1 MTPWMTTAAIAGLT
15 VVSVVT
21 RGFFM
26 IPDRE
31 VPIPA
36 WLREALRYAPLA
48 ALVAVLLPEIAM
60 TDDHL
65 IATWKDARLYATL
78 VGIGMFATTRSLLG
92 TNTRGYGGAAGAAT
106 GPGLVGPPTL
116 LFCRLRE

>member
-1 MTPWMTTAAIAGLT
+1 MTAWMTIVAIAGLT

-31 VPIPA
+31 VPIPP

-48 ALVAVLLPEIAM
+48 ALVAVLLPEVAM
-60 TDDHL
+60 TGNHL
-65 IATWKDARLYATL
+65 IDTWKDARLYGIRSALKKTQATRPAL
-78 VGIGMFATTRSLLG
+78 ALCRRASLMTRRDAS
-92 TNTRGYGGAAGAAT
+92 
-106 GPGLVGPPTL
+106 P
-116 LFCRLRE
+116 

>member
-1 MTPWMTTAAIAGLT
+1 MSGLQSLVAIVGLT
-15 VVSVVT
+15 AITVIT
-21 RGFFM
+21 RGFFE
-26 IPDRE
+26 IPERE

-65 IATWKDARLYATL
+65 IATWKDARIYATAM
-78 VGIGMFATTRSLLG
+78 GIVVFCTTRSLLG
-92 TNTRGYGGAAGAAT
+92 TILAGTAVLLALRL
-106 GPGLVGPPTL
+106 GLNW
-116 LFCRLRE
+116 

>member
-1 MTPWMTTAAIAGLT
+1 MSAWTNVAAIAGLT

-48 ALVAVLLPEIAM
+48 ALVAVILPEIAM

-65 IATWKDARLYATL
+65 IATWKDARIYATA
-78 VGIGMFATTRSLLG
+78 VGIGVFFTTRSLLG
-92 TNTRGYGGAAGAAT
+92 TILAGTAVLLA
-106 GPGLVGPPTL
+106 LRLTL
-116 LFCRLRE
+116 GW

>member
-1 MTPWMTTAAIAGLT
+1 MSGLQSFVAIVGLT
-15 VVSVVT
+15 AITVIT
-21 RGFFM
+21 RGFFV
-26 IPDRE
+26 IPERE

-65 IATWKDARLYATL
+65 IATWKDARIYATAM
-78 VGIGMFATTRSLLG
+78 GIVVFCTTRSLLG
-92 TNTRGYGGAAGAAT
+92 TILAGTAVLLALRL
-106 GPGLVGPPTL
+106 GLNW
-116 LFCRLRE
+116 

>member
-1 MTPWMTTAAIAGLT
+1 MSHWTVLAAIAGLT
-15 VVSVVT
+15 VITVVT
-21 RGFFM
+21 RGFFV
-26 IPDRE
+26 IPERE

-65 IATWKDARLYATL
+65 IATWKDARIYATAMGIL
-78 VGIGMFATTRSLLG
+78 VFCTTRNLLG
-92 TNTRGYGGAAGAAT
+92 TILAGTAVLLALRL
-106 GPGLVGPPTL
+106 GLGW
-116 LFCRLRE
+116 

>member
-1 MTPWMTTAAIAGLT
+1 MSGWQALLAIVGLAAIT
-15 VVSVVT
+15 VLT

-26 IPDRE
+26 IPQRE

-60 TDDHL
+60 SGDHL
-65 IATWKDARLYATL
+65 ISTFRDARPYATA
-78 VGIGMFATTRSLLG
+78 VGILVFCTTRSLLG
-92 TNTRGYGGAAGAAT
+92 TILAGTAVLLALRL
-106 GPGLVGPPTL
+106 GLGW
-116 LFCRLRE
+116 

>member
-1 MTPWMTTAAIAGLT
+1 MNHWTVLAAIAGLT
-15 VVSVVT
+15 VITVVT
-21 RGFFM
+21 RGFFV
-26 IPDRE
+26 IPERE

-65 IATWKDARLYATL
+65 IATWKDARIYATAIGVL
-78 VGIGMFATTRSLLG
+78 VFCTTRNLLG
-92 TNTRGYGGAAGAAT
+92 TILAGTAVLLALRL
-106 GPGLVGPPTL
+106 GLGW
-116 LFCRLRE
+116 

>member
-1 MTPWMTTAAIAGLT
+1 MSTWMTIVAIAGLT
-15 VVSVVT
+15 LVSVVT

-48 ALVAVLLPEIAM
+48 ALVAVILPEIAM
-60 TDDHL
+60 TGDHL
-65 IATWKDARLYATL
+65 IDTWKDARIYATA
-78 VGIGMFATTRSLLG
+78 VGILVFVTTRSLLG
-92 TNTRGYGGAAGAAT
+92 TILAGTA
-106 GPGLVGPPTL
+106 VL
-116 LFCRLRE
+116 LALRLSIGW

>member
-1 MTPWMTTAAIAGLT
+1 MKAWTTIVAIAGLT

-60 TDDHL
+60 TGDHL
-65 IATWKDARLYATL
+65 IATWKDARIYATAVAIL
-78 VGIGMFATTRSLLG
+78 VFVASRSLLG
-92 TNTRGYGGAAGAAT
+92 TILAGTA
-106 GPGLVGPPTL
+106 VL
-116 LFCRLRE
+116 LALRLSLGW